1 MPAPAGRRSARSTPA
16 SAATSPTSPS
26 PSTTTPRRRSCG
38 CATADQPTDGALR
51 STSPAPSS
59 TKTQSCP
66 AARSPEPQ
74 KKLSIAPAGS
84 TSPTP
89 PPGYHPRRTNEP
101 DHLGTARYGSLSAC
115 GAASVKRTATAVGP
129 PDGLFSSRCP
139 PAASARSTMPWRP
152 NPFPNLAPPIPSS
165 VTTRRI
171 QLPSSS
177 ALIVTCFARACT
189 LRDLDAFPELLDRV
203 WAALLANVYDIF
215 AAWLDDQN
223 TRRGTPIVDAPA
235 TAAVLLASLTYAP
248 ILDALIGHIPADI
261 DHARYRSAWV
271 APRAQHAHDRG
282 ICAVA
287 VV

>member
-1 MPAPAGRRSARSTPA
+1 
-16 SAATSPTSPS
+16 
-26 PSTTTPRRRSCG
+26 
-38 CATADQPTDGALR
+38 
-51 STSPAPSS
+51 
-59 TKTQSCP
+59 
-66 AARSPEPQ
+66 
-74 KKLSIAPAGS
+74 
-84 TSPTP
+84 
-89 PPGYHPRRTNEP
+89 
-101 DHLGTARYGSLSAC
+101 
-115 GAASVKRTATAVGP
+115 
-129 PDGLFSSRCP
+129 
-139 PAASARSTMPWRP
+139 MPWRP

-287 VV
+287 VVERRTHRLLPWTQGKASAVTSGPAGTADRGAHRTERENRHACC